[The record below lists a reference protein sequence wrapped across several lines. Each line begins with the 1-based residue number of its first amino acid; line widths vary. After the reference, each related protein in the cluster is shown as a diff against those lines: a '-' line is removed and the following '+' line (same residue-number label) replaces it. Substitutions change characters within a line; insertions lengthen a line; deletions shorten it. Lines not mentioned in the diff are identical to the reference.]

1 VVHGTET
8 ICSLE
13 TTLGPDWMDRTLRK
27 ALVDPALSE
36 HLKLHKLSLDA
47 FATEN
52 FATTR
57 EKATLLVDG
66 KDVRMHDSVS
76 SIARSDGIA
85 TDLVVMMPTPPPS
98 RTKPTS
104 VLFLV
109 TLRVPPEGDSL
120 APWRE
125 VELVTQLDAAWL
137 DKSLLDALI
146 IPAISSGDV
155 GTAHDPKVVA
165 GGCIVEVGGSS
176 IDVMAP
182 AHSFARPFGT
192 TVNVRIQMPEG
203 LS

>member
-1 VVHGTET
+1 MG
-8 ICSLE
+8 
-13 TTLGPDWMDRTLRK
+13 RTLRK

-52 FATTR
+52 FASTR

-76 SIARSDGIA
+76 SIARTDGIS
-85 TDLVVMMPTPPPS
+85 TDLVVMMPTPPPT

-109 TLRVPPEGDSL
+109 TLRVPPQGDSL
-120 APWRE
+120 APWRD

-137 DKSLLDALI
+137 DKSLQEALI
-146 IPAISSGDV
+146 VPAICSEEV
-155 GTAHDPKVVA
+155 GNTHDPMVVA
-165 GGCIVEVGGSS
+165 GGCAVEVGGSTCN
-176 IDVMAP
+176 VMAP

-192 TVNVRIQMPEG
+192 TVSVRIQMPEG